1 MPSQPTDYIL
11 FVHGVSV
18 RESAANERQKS
29 YRYADRLFN
38 LIQAE
43 LPSCKLQ
50 KVPLYWA
57 NVSDEVLEE
66 FRPWINKAPAWKN
79 FWFKDFRSQQ
89 LMQFIGDAALYIS
102 RHVGSE
108 AVMQLQEQAFEC
120 LQGYQP
126 KDRLHLVTHSW
137 GTVVLFDML
146 FASRWDNPEISGHK
160 SIEKIRR
167 NIFGVPPNSPD
178 GIRLASIHTMG
189 SPIALFS
196 LITMVGRTN
205 AGSSHDISPR
215 LEQLLKNVCQDGSK
229 LPWRNFIHPG
239 DPIGLP
245 LEEVIPK
252 LVDRGEQYID
262 IADILTSGSGLLEL
276 LAKPVKSTFLALIN
290 GGNAHGSYWENPE
303 VARTIA
309 RTISQATY

>member
-1 MPSQPTDYIL
+1 MATQPTDYIL
-11 FVHGVSV
+11 FVHGVNV
-18 RESAANERQKS
+18 RESPINERQKS
-29 YRYADRLFN
+29 YRYADRLFG
-38 LIQAE
+38 LIQKE
-43 LPSCKLQ
+43 LPTHNLR

-57 NVSDEVLEE
+57 NVSDEVLQD
-66 FRPWINKAPAWKN
+66 FKPWINRAPAWKK
-79 FWFKDFRSQQ
+79 FWFKDFRSRQ

-108 AVMQLQEQAFEC
+108 AVIQLQEQAFEC

-126 KDRLHLVTHSW
+126 NDRLHLVTHSW

-146 FASRWDNPEISGHK
+146 FASRWDETEISGYK
-160 SIEKIRR
+160 SIAKIRR
-167 NIFGVPPNSPD
+167 NIFGVPPNSPE

-196 LITMVGRTN
+196 LITIVGKTN

-215 LEQLLKNVCQDGSK
+215 LEQLLKNVCQDGFK

-245 LEEVIPK
+245 LEEVIPQ

-262 IADILTSGSGLLEL
+262 IEDVLTSGSGLLEW

-290 GGNAHGSYWENPE
+290 GGNAHGSYWESE
-303 VARTIA
+303 QVARTIA
-309 RTISQATY
+309 RTIVQT